1 MKHEWKSIDIHPE
14 AGKPLACISTRYDGS
29 IKYTNFG
36 DEEDGPYYYNPNKEV
51 PEFFKPFHKGYFN
64 NEGGCVFSFSYWMY
78 WDEFWEMLEELP
90 KIEKENE
97 K

>member
-14 AGKPLACISTRYDGS
+14 IGKPLACISTIYDGS

-36 DEEDGPYYYNPNKEV
+36 DEEDGPYYYRPDKEV
-51 PEFFKPFHKGYFN
+51 AEWQKPYHKGYFN
-64 NEGGCVFSFSYWMY
+64 NEGGCVSFGYWMY
-78 WDEFWEMLEELP
+78 WDEFWEMLDELP
-90 KIEKENE
+90 KIEKEDE

>member
-1 MKHEWKSIDIHPE
+1 MKHEWKSIDIHPKVGE
-14 AGKPLACISTRYDGS
+14 PLACIRMRTDGS

-36 DEEDGPYYYNPNKEV
+36 DEEDGPYYYRPNKEV

-64 NEGGCVFSFSYWMY
+64 NEGSHVTFSYWMY
-78 WDEFWEMLEELP
+78 WDEFWDMLNELP
-90 KIEKENE
+90 KIEKEDE